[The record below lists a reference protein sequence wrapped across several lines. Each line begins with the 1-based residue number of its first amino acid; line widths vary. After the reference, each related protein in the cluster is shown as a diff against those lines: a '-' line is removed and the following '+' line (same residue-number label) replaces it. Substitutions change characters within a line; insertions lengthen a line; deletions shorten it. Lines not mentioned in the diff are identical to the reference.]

1 MYRYSDLYLNIFD
14 VLNKNSFLSK
24 ELKEILVHSFNP
36 LLQLQWGGGVLR
48 FQNTE

>member
-36 LLQLQWGGGVLR
+36 LLQLQWGVLR